1 MEKELEMFVEAAEQ
15 LEHLK
20 ATLAE
25 QGNASTRLRAL
36 VDAVDKVADQIGRVP
51 QGLSVVL
58 SRAES
63 AEKKL
68 QVAVEQVQA
77 LKDSVPALIARFE
90 SSDVGRS
97 IDSLTTHIAASR
109 EELRGFRS
117 AAADFEMVVEQI
129 RSAGE
134 TARHL
139 VATEIS
145 KAAQAQERTI
155 GAIGSLR
162 AEVLEGMSALSNRID
177 KVAGL
182 WEGAGAA
189 TANAFTQ
196 TTSAIKSAG
205 ERHSEVLQQIA
216 ALRNDVGA
224 IGQVVT
230 QQANSIKVLSTK
242 KGLLF

>member
-20 ATLAE
+20 ATLVD
-25 QGNASTRLRAL
+25 QGNASARLRAL
-36 VDAVDKVADQIGRVP
+36 VDAVDKVANEIGRVP
-51 QGLSVVL
+51 QGLSAVL
-58 SRAES
+58 GRAES
-63 AEKKL
+63 AEKRL

-77 LKDSVPALIARFE
+77 LKDSVPAIISRFE

-117 AAADFEMVVEQI
+117 AAADFEMVVEQMK
-129 RSAGE
+129 SAGE
-134 TARHL
+134 AARTL
-139 VATEIS
+139 MAAEVS
-145 KAAQAQERTI
+145 KAVEAQERTI

-162 AEVLEGMSALSNRID
+162 AEVLEGMSALSNRIE
-177 KVAGL
+177 KVAGM

-189 TANAFTQ
+189 TANAFNQ
-196 TTSAIKSAG
+196 TTSAIRSAG
-205 ERHSEVLQQIA
+205 EHHSEVLRQIV

-230 QQANSIKVLSTK
+230 QQADSIKVLSAK
-242 KGLLF
+242 KGFSF